1 MNEQKALRILKAH
14 NRWRRN
20 DGPYRHSPADVGEAI
35 DVACRVLVEHREVM
49 RVLQQIAEGDN
60 RTRRKKL
67 ASACLDFL
75 EAMRLG
81 A

>member
-1 MNEQKALRILKAH
+1 MNEQKALRVLRAH

-20 DGPYRHSPADVGEAI
+20 DGPYRHSPAVVGEAI
-35 DVACRVLVEHREVM
+35 DVACRVLVEHREAIK
-49 RVLQQIAEGDN
+49 VLQQIAEGDN

-67 ASACLDFL
+67 ASAFLGFL
-75 EAMRLG
+75 ESLRTG